1 MVDPKLEKNIEGT
14 RIFMDL
20 WVRFYDQL
28 VSARKREQ
36 VDSKEEA
43 DFLAVKSE
51 LARRHKVLQQGL
63 GADYGLDANTMNIVS
78 QAISLDAVKSSSDV
92 AMKKLENEWHRAYIS
107 INETLG
113 SLENKREEMAAV
125 TSFSAA
131 MGNFQKNVLGNKNVM
146 ALLIIIGIAV
156 VIFVLYRV
164 NPGMFEGFIKWYKG
178 LLGAR

>member
-1 MVDPKLEKNIEGT
+1 VVDPKLDKNIAGT

-20 WVRFYDQL
+20 WVKFYDQM
-28 VSARKREQ
+28 VSARKREM

-43 DFLAVKSE
+43 DFLAVKSD

-63 GADYGLDANTMNIVS
+63 GQDYGLDTNTMNIVS
-78 QAISLDAVKSSSDV
+78 QAISLDSVKSSSDV

-113 SLENKREEMAAV
+113 ALENKREEMANV

-146 ALLIIIGIAV
+146 VLLVLIGIAV
-156 VIFVLYRV
+156 VIFVMYRA
-164 NPGMFEGFIKWYKG
+164 NPRMFEGFVKWYKG

>member
-1 MVDPKLEKNIEGT
+1 MIDPKLEKNIEHT

-20 WVRFYDQL
+20 WVKFYDLL

-36 VDSKEEA
+36 TTPKDEA

-63 GADYGLDANTMNIVS
+63 GKDYGLDANTMNIVS
-78 QAISLDAVKSSSDV
+78 QAISLDSVQSSSEV

-113 SLENKREEMAAV
+113 SLENEHEELAKVTAFGAALQ
-125 TSFSAA
+125 SFQ
-131 MGNFQKNVLGNKNVM
+131 NNVLGNKNIVVLM
-146 ALLIIIGIAV
+146 VIIGIAV
-156 VIFVLYRV
+156 VVLVLYKQ
-164 NPGMFEGFIKWYKG
+164 NPGMFAGIVNWYSNFF
-178 LLGAR
+178 R

>member
-1 MVDPKLEKNIEGT
+1 VIDAKLEKNIEGT

-20 WVRFYDQL
+20 WVKFYDQL

-36 VDSKEEA
+36 ISAKDEA

-51 LARRHKVLQQGL
+51 IARRHKVLQQGL
-63 GADYGLDANTMNIVS
+63 GQDYGLDANTMNIVS
-78 QAISLDAVKSSSDV
+78 QAISLDGVQSSSDV

-113 SLENKREEMAAV
+113 ALENRREEMASV
-125 TSFSAA
+125 TSLGAA
-131 MGNFQKNVLGNKNVM
+131 MHNFQKNVLGNKNVM

-164 NPGMFEGFIKWYKG
+164 NPGMFQGFVKWYKN

>member
-1 MVDPKLEKNIEGT
+1 VVDPKLEKNIEGT

-20 WVRFYDQL
+20 WVKFYDQL

-36 VDSKEEA
+36 AGAKDEA

-63 GADYGLDANTMNIVS
+63 GADYGLDPNTMNIVS
-78 QAISLDAVKSSSDV
+78 QAISLDSIQSSSDV
-92 AMKKLENEWHRAYIS
+92 AMKKLENEWHRAYIA

-113 SLENKREEMAAV
+113 ALENKREEMAAV
-125 TSFSAA
+125 TSFGAA
-131 MGNFQKNVLGNKNVM
+131 MGNFKGVLGNKNVM

-156 VIFVLYRV
+156 VIFVMYRV
-164 NPGMFEGFIKWYKG
+164 NPRMFEGFTKWYKG
-178 LLGAR
+178 LLGVR